1 MKHMIVSAGIAGLV
15 ILASCAGNRHQGT
28 YSSAV
33 VMTGQEAYA
42 TSDLPAECANAPT
55 QENIMN
61 GGELIMV
68 KCSCHQNGRLA
79 EWYNTV
85 NPQIDPS
92 NYCHAPFNGLVFRS
106 NVTATVS
113 TPAASTS
120 STPPATSAPPPAV
133 TASGSAPAPVPPPVS
148 SSIQVTDLKYNC
160 NGPVASREYKTIEER
175 AGSRTSTA
183 ISQQCVGQGFTCLTD
198 PAQQRDTSQPPCACA
213 DGLRLVIL
221 SGQHRTWGCQ
231 SL

>member
-1 MKHMIVSAGIAGLV
+1 MRSAIVVLMLSGLV
-15 ILASCAGNRHQGT
+15 IVTSCAGNRHQGT

-42 TSDLPAECANAPT
+42 TSDLPAECASAPT

-61 GGELIMV
+61 NGDLIMV
-68 KCSCHQNGRLA
+68 KCSCLQSGRLA

-85 NPQIDPS
+85 NPQLDPG

-106 NVTATVS
+106 NVSATVS
-113 TPAASTS
+113 TPAVSTS
-120 STPPATSAPPPAV
+120 STPAVTSAQPPAV
-133 TASGSAPAPVPPPVS
+133 TASASAPPPAPPPVS
-148 SSIQVTDLKYNC
+148 SSLEVTGLKYSC
-160 NGPVASREYKTIEER
+160 NGTVATREYKTIEER

-198 PAQQRDTSQPPCACA
+198 PSQQRDTSQPPCACA

>member
-1 MKHMIVSAGIAGLV
+1 MRSAIVVLMFSGLV
-15 ILASCAGNRHQGT
+15 IVTSCAGNRHQGT

-33 VMTGQEAYA
+33 VTGQA

-61 GGELIMV
+61 SGELIMV
-68 KCSCHQNGRLA
+68 KCSCYQAGRMA

-85 NPQIDPS
+85 NTQLDPS

-106 NVTATVS
+106 NVSATVS
-113 TPAASTS
+113 TPVASTS
-120 STPPATSAPPPAV
+120 SAPPATSAPPPAV
-133 TASGSAPAPVPPPVS
+133 TVSASAPAPVPPIS
-148 SSIQVTDLKYNC
+148 SSLQVTDLKYNC
-160 NGPVASREYKTIEER
+160 NGTVATREYKTIEER

-213 DGLRLVIL
+213 DGLRLTIL